1 MTTVSETSV
10 CNMAL
15 ALLGDERIGALTDN
29 TEAARAC
36 NSVYEHLRNGL
47 LRSHPWRFA
56 RARAN
61 LASLTTTPVWGW
73 SYQFTLPS
81 DPYCLR
87 VLDVDSYKQ
96 YEWTVEGRKLLGN
109 FSSANI
115 RYISIVTDPMQFDP
129 LFSVDLSTRIA
140 VQICMRLTSD
150 ESLRNMLRIDFNQH
164 IRDAR
169 AASGQEGEVESVEAD
184 AFADERL

>member
-1 MTTVSETSV
+1 MTTVSETSI

-61 LASLTTTPVWGW
+61 LASLSTAPTWGW

-115 RYISIVTDPMQFDP
+115 RYISIITDPMQFDP
-129 LFSVDLSTRIA
+129 LFSVALATRIS

-150 ESLRNMLRIDFNQH
+150 ESLRNMLRADFNQH

-169 AASGQEGEVESVEAD
+169 AASGQEGEVEAVQAD

>member
-115 RYISIVTDPMQFDP
+115 RYIAIVTDPMQFDP
-129 LFSVDLSTRIA
+129 LFSVALSTRIA

-169 AASGQEGEVESVEAD
+169 AASGQEGEVESVESD

>member
-1 MTTVSETSV
+1 MTTVSETSI

-56 RARAN
+56 RARAS
-61 LASLTTTPVWGW
+61 LSSLTSTPTWGW
-73 SYQFTLPS
+73 SYEFTLPT
-81 DPYCLR
+81 DPFCLR

-109 FSSANI
+109 FSSCNI
-115 RYISIVTDPMQFDP
+115 RYVSIVSDPMQFDP
-129 LFSVDLSTRIA
+129 LFSVALSTRIA

-150 ESLRNMLRIDFNQH
+150 ESLRKMLSSDFTEH
-164 IRDAR
+164 MSEAR
-169 AASGQEGEVESVEAD
+169 SARGQEGEVESVEAD
-184 AFADERL
+184 VFADERL

>member
-115 RYISIVTDPMQFDP
+115 RYISIVTDQMQFDP
-129 LFSVDLSTRIA
+129 LFSVALSTRIA